1 VRRIVAVAQQSLYRR
16 YRPRRFGEIKG
27 QQHVVRALRNAVA
40 SESEGHAYLFSG
52 PRGTGKTSTA
62 RILAK
67 ALNCTNL
74 TDGEP
79 CCECES
85 CVAIENGRSFDLFEL
100 DAASNNGVDAVRDL
114 VERSAVSSPGRTKVY
129 ILDEVHMLTAA
140 ASNALLKTLEEP
152 PEHVRFV
159 LATTDPQK
167 VLPTIRSRTQ
177 HFEFFLLSADELS
190 EHVRWVAK
198 DAGLEIDDEA
208 VAHAVRQ
215 GRGSVR
221 DTLSA
226 LDQVVAAGGVLVRSE
241 PVDQLFE
248 AMAGSDPGVAIVAVA
263 DAISQGHDPRVLGEA
278 FLSAIRD
285 AFLVSLGVDTPH
297 LVDADRERTSQWAGE
312 VGTPGLTR
320 AMERVG
326 QALVDMRTA
335 ADPRVPLEVA
345 LVQLTADTSAESAPE
360 TRAAPSPAGSARGSV
375 GGAELDE
382 IRSRLDRVESRLRAG
397 SGEASESTESPTEQP
412 ARGGDESS
420 GASGTGPAPEPPAPE
435 QPAPEQPTRSRS
447 ADPAASQPQRPGR
460 SSARSA
466 PPPPPPR
473 RRGGPGSRSAPAAR
487 TAPDGQAGSAQT
499 RPGPSG
505 SEPAGS
511 EPSTPEPPTS
521 QPPTSEPPV
530 SGPPSSGST
539 SSGPTTQTASGS
551 ASLPDRDTIVMAFG
565 DSVVPRLKGVAKAI
579 YSGGRFLAVADG
591 TAVFALDN
599 APTVQR
605 AERYRSA
612 VEELLAEKVGAPVP
626 IRLVTEADADAYAGG
641 TTPASSPAGDA
652 RRAGGSDVAESPAD
666 GAEEEELVARV
677 DELEDADVA
686 TRGVDKLTEA
696 FPGAELI
703 ETEENS

>member
-1 VRRIVAVAQQSLYRR
+1 MRRIVAVAQQSLYRR

-27 QQHVVRALRNAVA
+27 QQHVVQALRNAVA

-345 LVQLTADTSAESAPE
+345 LVQLTTDASSEPASEPRPAVSAARS
-360 TRAAPSPAGSARGSV
+360 SGGSS
-375 GGAELDE
+375 GGADLDE
-382 IRSRLDRVESRLRAG
+382 IRSRLDRIEARLRSG
-397 SGEASESTESPTEQP
+397 SGDEPAPAAKPGSGTTQPSRTAPSGTEPSKPESSGPERQKAEQP
-412 ARGGDESS
+412 A
-420 GASGTGPAPEPPAPE
+420 A
-435 QPAPEQPTRSRS
+435 EQPTSERPTRPRS
-447 ADPAASQPQRPGR
+447 AEPAASQPGGPRRPSG
-460 SSARSA
+460 RSA

-473 RRGGPGSRSAPAAR
+473 RRGAGAGSKKAPPAVSARGVQSDAEPTRSEQAPSAPPES
-487 TAPDGQAGSAQT
+487 TEST
-499 RPGPSG
+499 RVESG
-505 SEPAGS
+505 GA
-511 EPSTPEPPTS
+511 
-521 QPPTSEPPV
+521 
-530 SGPPSSGST
+530 
-539 SSGPTTQTASGS
+539 
-551 ASLPDRDTIVMAFG
+551 PDRDTIVMAFG

-599 APTVQR
+599 APTVER
-605 AERYRSA
+605 AEKYRST
-612 VEELLAEKVGAPVP
+612 VEDLLAEKVGAPVP

-641 TTPASSPAGDA
+641 TTTVSSPAEDA
-652 RRAGGSDVAESPAD
+652 RRARGSEVAESPAD
-666 GAEEEELVARV
+666 GADEEDELVARV